1 MGSTTIAL
9 IELGIVF
16 LGLGLLGRLAA
27 RVGMSPVPLYLL
39 GGLAFGTGGLIG
51 FEGIAEFG
59 HVASEIGVVLLL
71 LMLGLEYSAAELVTG
86 LGQAWRAGLLDLAL
100 NFTPG
105 ALLALMLGWGP
116 VGAMV
121 LGGVT
126 FISSSGIAAK
136 VLTDLGRLGNRETPA
151 VLSILVL
158 EDLAMAGYL
167 PLLTTVLAGASFLG
181 GLQAV
186 GVALLVVTVVLV
198 LALRHGHRIS
208 AWIHSPEQETFLLR
222 LIGAALLVAGF
233 ASAMQVS
240 AAVGAFLLGIA
251 ISGTTAEN
259 AVRVLAPLRDV
270 FAAMFFVV
278 FGLNTDPAT
287 IPPVLGWALLLA
299 VATTATKM
307 ATGSWAARRAGIG
320 RWGAAARR
328 HCADRPRRVLH
339 RDCRPG
345 GRVGCHR
352 RRTGSAGDRLRH
364 VDGRCRPG
372 HFALRRTHSPQN
384 FQGAGARPLNGP
396 ARQRHRQGI
405 FSISRCHSA

>member
-71 LMLGLEYSAAELVTG
+71 LMLGLEYSASELVTG

-105 ALLALMLGWGP
+105 ALLALLLGWGP

-186 GVALLVVTVVLV
+186 GIALLVVTVVLV

-222 LIGAALLVAGF
+222 LIGAALLVAGL

-299 VATTATKM
+299 VVTAATKM
-307 ATGSWAARRAGIG
+307 ATGTWAARRAGIG
-320 RWGAAARR
+320 RWG
-328 HCADRPRRVLH
+328 
-339 RDCRPG
+339 
-345 GRVGCHR
+345 
-352 RRTGSAGDRLRH
+352 RLRA
-364 VDGRCRPG
+364 GT
-372 HFALRRTHSPQN
+372 ALI
-384 FQGAGARPLNGP
+384 ARGE
-396 ARQRHRQGI
+396 
-405 FSISRCHSA
+405 FSIVIAGLAVASGAIDGELAALVTAYVMLTAVAGPVISRFAEPVVRRISKQPELAH